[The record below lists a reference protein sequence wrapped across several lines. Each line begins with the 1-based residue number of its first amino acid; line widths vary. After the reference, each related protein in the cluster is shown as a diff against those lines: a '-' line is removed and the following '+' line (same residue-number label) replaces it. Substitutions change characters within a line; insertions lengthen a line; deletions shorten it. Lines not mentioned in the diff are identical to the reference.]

1 MGSDDFPFGIMDVVE
16 LLQIRVRRRLPDSVY
31 TDCPICGDR
40 RGKMNV
46 NFAKNIWRC
55 NYCGEY
61 GGMLALYAKV
71 YGISTSDA
79 YREICDALQVGDYD
93 SGYTPIRCGNAVLF
107 KGSPPEI
114 PEGIPQSSRASR
126 QQIHQTYSVLLNMLT
141 LLPIQRNT
149 LCQRNVV
156 CQNSRLSSIGFGV
169 YHRCFFA
176 KR

>member
-71 YGISTSDA
+71 YGISSSDA
-79 YREICDALQVGDYD
+79 YREICDALQVGDY
-93 SGYTPIRCGNAVLF
+93 
-107 KGSPPEI
+107 GSDLSPAWYQRYQGTPPEL
-114 PEGIPQSSRASR
+114 PEGVPQSPKASR

-141 LLPIQRNT
+141 LLPI
-149 LCQRNVV
+149 
-156 CQNSRLSSIGFGV
+156 
-169 YHRCFFA
+169 H
-176 KR
+176 K